1 VISRRQVAQY
11 VVDHLKDSRQDA
23 VADAAT
29 WLVARG
35 RKRQVRYLVRDV
47 AEILATGG
55 YIAANVVTARP
66 LTAGAR
72 REIEEYVRGHT
83 QATNVEMTTAVDGS
97 LIGGAL
103 IELPG
108 ADLDATIK
116 TKLSK
121 FVEGV
126 SR

>member
-1 VISRRQVAQY
+1 MISRRQVAQY

-72 REIEEYVRGHT
+72 REIEEYVREHT
-83 QATNVEMTTAVDGS
+83 RATDVEMTTAVDGS